1 MPQQVARTTDAG
13 NGVVAVDT
21 LYLRPSADASHLVI
35 ADGHAAF
42 VDTGTNSS
50 VPYLLDALR
59 QYDLEP
65 GDVDYVFL
73 THVHL
78 DHAGG
83 AGTLMQALPNA
94 RCIIHPR
101 GAPHMADP
109 SKLIAGTQ
117 GVYGKQQA
125 FELYG
130 EIVPIDA
137 ARIIEAADEDR
148 FTFGGREVRALHT
161 EGHARHHYCLHD
173 PQSRGVFTGDSFGIS
188 YRELDTAQ
196 GEFIFPTTTP
206 SSFDPDEAHKSV
218 DRIMA
223 CEPRYLYLTHYS
235 RVADLERL
243 AADMHAGID
252 AFVEI
257 ALAHKS
263 DPDRE
268 VTIRGALEDHLLAR
282 VFEHGFAGDRDA
294 ARAVLEGDIVLNA
307 QGLVAWLE
315 RLEKYDGSVPGLSH
329 RRKRRRDSRGVRG
342 THARRPDR
350 G

>member
-13 NGVVAVDT
+13 DGVVAVDT

-42 VDTGTNSS
+42 VDTGTNHS

-83 AGTLMQALPNA
+83 AGTLMRELPNA
-94 RCIIHPR
+94 LCVIHPR

-109 SKLIAGTQ
+109 AKLIAGTQ
-117 GVYGKQQA
+117 GVYGKEKA

-130 EIVPIDA
+130 DIVPIPEE
-137 ARIIEAADEDR
+137 RIVVAGDEDE
-148 FTFGGREVRALHT
+148 FCFGGRTVRALHT

-173 PQSRGVFTGDSFGIS
+173 PHSRGVFTGDSFGIS
-188 YRELDTAQ
+188 YRELDTDK

-206 SSFDPDEAHKSV
+206 PHFEPTEAHKAV

-223 CEPRYLYLTHYS
+223 QEPAKLYLTHYS
-235 RVADLERL
+235 RVNDVDRLASDMHECLDGFVAIAQRHQGRDDRREAIEADLFDFLYQRL
-243 AADMHAGID
+243 AAHGYDQGREAAQAFLKHDM
-252 AFVEI
+252 
-257 ALAHKS
+257 
-263 DPDRE
+263 
-268 VTIRGALEDHLLAR
+268 
-282 VFEHGFAGDRDA
+282 
-294 ARAVLEGDIVLNA
+294 VLNS
-307 QGLVAWLE
+307 QGLDAWLNWLE
-315 RLEKYDGSVPGLSH
+315 R
-329 RRKRRRDSRGVRG
+329 
-342 THARRPDR
+342 
-350 G
+350 